1 MICQIKFFNYGS
13 FEKKKKNVASLS
25 IVENQFVV
33 RAEFLMIKRKRKFIL
48 SEWRVKKTK

>member
-13 FEKKKKNVASLS
+13 FERKKNVASLS